1 MNVLITGGA
10 GFIGSHLA
18 ASLQHRARVRILD
31 NFRTGHPDNL
41 KGVSADLI
49 EGDICDA
56 ATVASAMQDID
67 YVFHMAAFVSVPES
81 MAHPAACERINGAG
95 LVNVLETAAKAGVR
109 KAFFPSSAAVYGN
122 NPAVPKTEEMLPEPL
137 SPYAVTKL
145 AGEGWCRY
153 YHQSGR
159 LPTVALRFFN
169 VFGPRQDPNGPYAA
183 AVPIFIGNARENKPL
198 TIFGDG
204 SQTRDFI
211 HVADICDA
219 ITHVTT
225 HPDTHGVY
233 NAGYGKAITVLA
245 LARTILQLTG
255 SDSPIV
261 HLPERPGDVRHSLA
275 SIDRLTSTGFSPAG
289 SLASGLAA
297 TIASFPQ

>member
-18 ASLQHRARVRILD
+18 ASLQHRARIRILD

-41 KGVSADLI
+41 KGIAADLI
-49 EGDICDA
+49 EGDVCDA
-56 ATVASAMQDID
+56 TAVGSAMQGID

-81 MAHPAACERINGAG
+81 MANPAECERINGAG
-95 LVNVLETAAKAGVR
+95 LVTVLEAASQAGVR

-122 NPAVPKTEEMLPEPL
+122 NPTVPKTEDMLPEPL

-153 YHQSGR
+153 YQQSGR
-159 LPTVALRFFN
+159 LPTVALRLFN
-169 VFGPRQDPNGPYAA
+169 VFGPRQDPSHPYAA
-183 AVPIFIGNARENKPL
+183 AVPIFIGHALQHKPL

-211 HVADICDA
+211 HISDICDA

-225 HPDTHGVY
+225 HPETHGVY
-233 NAGYGKAITVLA
+233 NAGYGKAMTVADLA
-245 LARTILQLTG
+245 HTIIRLTG
-255 SDSPIV
+255 STASIV
-261 HLPERPGDVRHSLA
+261 HLPERPGDVRHSRA
-275 SIDRLTSTGFSPAG
+275 SIDRLTSTGFTPAG
-289 SLASGLAA
+289 SLESGLAT
-297 TIASFPQ
+297 TIASFPR